1 MSQRNRIALS
11 LSWSSR
17 MYTRSNLKRRGGA
30 TLALVLCLLWSACD
44 SSLTPETSSI
54 APDEVLSEQWKAEQI
69 ELGRARAAMVRA
81 MAAADPLS
89 NQAALDAAAEAFANK
104 LALDAWNRIEDHIE
118 SIPEGLADLPV
129 DDPLVQAWAED
140 LTYTEAEMVAYAN
153 SSEGIALA
161 QALLNVYPDFD
172 QWASKTKEGFLE
184 DMLVNA
190 VTLAAPYGGGSDL
203 ETCMH
208 DAKSFLQGSSVLA
221 WMAGWGTFVSCATIS
236 AWATGGLSL
245 GPCAASGF
253 GVAAYGQAQAILT
266 YSRDKG
272 NCNRLYG
279 GGGDDGDIHPE
290 HPQRR

>member
-1 MSQRNRIALS
+1 MWIL
-11 LSWSSR
+11 
-17 MYTRSNLKRRGGA
+17 SNLELRGGA
-30 TLALVLCLLWSACD
+30 TLALVLCLILSACD
-44 SSLTPETSSI
+44 SSLAPETSSI
-54 APDEVLSEQWKAEQI
+54 APDEVLSAQWKVEQV

-89 NQAALDAAAEAFANK
+89 NQAALNAAAEAFANK
-104 LALDAWNRIEDHIE
+104 LALDAWNLIEDHIE

-140 LTYTEAEMVAYAN
+140 FTYTEAEMVAYAN

-172 QWASKTKEGFLE
+172 QWTGKTKESFLE

-190 VTLAAPYGGGSDL
+190 VTIEAPYGGGSDL
-203 ETCMH
+203 ETCMS
-208 DAKSFLQGSSVLA
+208 DAKSFFGGSSILA
-221 WMAGWGTFVSCATIS
+221 WMAGWGTFASCATVS
-236 AWATGGLSL
+236 AWLSGGLSL
-245 GPCAASGF
+245 GPCAASGL
-253 GVAAYGQAQAILT
+253 GVALYGQAQAILT

-279 GGGDDGDIHPE
+279 GGGDDIHPE
-290 HPQRR
+290 HLKRR